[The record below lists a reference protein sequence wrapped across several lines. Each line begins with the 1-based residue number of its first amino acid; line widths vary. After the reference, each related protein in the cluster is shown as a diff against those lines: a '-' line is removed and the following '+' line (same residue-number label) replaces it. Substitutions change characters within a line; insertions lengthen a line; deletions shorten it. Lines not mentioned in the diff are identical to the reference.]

1 MTSSQVAQQTEAI
14 KMQNTSS
21 ITTAIAWCLAWGDQ
35 RQPQFDL
42 SVLQQMRQALNDGVD
57 KDLPEEVQLL
67 VEEVKQL
74 QAIPKDYFPEK
85 ITELQDKY
93 LDLWK
98 KTTQI
103 GLVYGGATKIKQ
115 YVFEAS
121 KLPDIRG
128 ASGLLDQINLIDLP
142 AFFGQEP
149 PQCRENPNASLSQK
163 ATEYYEEVRDWLNEE
178 SNFPNLSV
186 ALIPELIIYSTGGN
200 ILTFCPAAFVNDL
213 ANAIEKRYT
222 YRTLTANSCAVG
234 KTFKLLEIRFGLLQD
249 SIEETLWLDWYR
261 ENYER
266 PLVQAYFGC
275 PKNEEKILQAFKN
288 RKSFNE
294 LAGSL
299 ASLFNQR
306 RNGNDIGDSRPL
318 RRYPP
323 MFETH
328 PYLKRDGG
336 DRRSAIY
343 QAPEELPG
351 NPWFSEA
358 LLRKRLVSEMA
369 KEGKLP
375 NWYLTSK
382 LENWEWKPGAVESW
396 VSKFKQF
403 LYHNPHRY
411 YENIRSEG
419 IEIWKVDEAK
429 SVREIA
435 NASNPE
441 GFVAY
446 IYADGNNMG
455 GFIQKIKTP
464 EEYKKFSED
473 IFKATEEA
481 VYEALAQH
489 LQPHKLNNL
498 TDPDN
503 KNRNGTWIHP
513 FEIITIGGDD
523 VFLIVPADKAL
534 AIAHTIG
541 EEFEKQLLK
550 PDTKERYSYKENYNP
565 ELIHRY
571 KASEPP
577 SGKGQCKLSMSIGVL
592 ITAEETPI
600 YYAEKLTNQLLKSA
614 KKRAKELKNYL
625 GGTVDFLVMKSV
637 TMISSNISEFR
648 TEGLTKTRPK
658 QPKLKLYGSPYTL
671 HELDGLLKTA
681 KALKDSHFPRSQIY
695 QIRSFLEQGKH
706 TAMLNY
712 RYFRVR
718 LNSDEQQ
725 KLLQIYFEEAWCQ
738 PKNPNNKGN
747 LAPWMTLKEDESND
761 EEQEKMTYE
770 TIWREL
776 VDLYPFI
783 EESKT
788 TSTIHTAQKQ
798 R

>member
-1 MTSSQVAQQTEAI
+1 MAI
-14 KMQNTSS
+14 HANP
-21 ITTAIAWCLAWGDQ
+21 ITTAIAWCLAWGEDK
-35 RQPQFDL
+35 QPQFDIT
-42 SVLQQMRQALNDGVD
+42 VLQQMRQALNNVGEV
-57 KDLPEEVQLL
+57 PEEVRSL
-67 VEEVKQL
+67 VEQAKQL
-74 QAIPKDYFPEK
+74 DTLPYPKTLEGLK
-85 ITELQDKY
+85 QLTENHPI
-93 LDLWK
+93 LWNSK
-98 KTTQI
+98 I

-142 AFFGQEP
+142 AFFGDEP
-149 PQCRENPNASLSQK
+149 PQCKDKRNSPQK
-163 ATEYYEEVRDWLNEE
+163 CQRARDYCEEVRNWLDEE
-178 SNFPNLSV
+178 SNFPNLLV

-200 ILTFCPAAFVNDL
+200 ILAFCPAAFVHDL

-249 SIEETLWLDWYR
+249 SIAETLWLDWYR
-261 ENYER
+261 ENYEK

-275 PKNEEKILQAFKN
+275 PQNDQEILKVFQN

-294 LAGSL
+294 LAGVL

-306 RNGNDIGDSRPL
+306 RNGNDIGDGRPL

-328 PYLKRDGG
+328 PYVRRDGG
-336 DRRSAIY
+336 DRRSVIY

-351 NPWFSEA
+351 NRWFSET
-358 LLRKRLVSEMA
+358 LLRKRLVSELA
-369 KEGKLP
+369 KDGQLP
-375 NWYLTSK
+375 QWYLSTK
-382 LENWEWKPGAVESW
+382 LENWDWEAGVVESW

-403 LYHNPHRY
+403 LHDNPHRY
-411 YENIRSEG
+411 YENIRSISIKPWEV
-419 IEIWKVDEAK
+419 KEAK
-429 SVREIA
+429 SVREIS
-435 NASNPE
+435 NASNPK

-455 GFIQKIKTP
+455 GYLQKIKTP
-464 EEYKKFSED
+464 EEYKQFSEE
-473 IFKATEEA
+473 IFKATEA
-481 VYEALAQH
+481 SVYEALAEH
-489 LQPHKLNNL
+489 LKPHQLKNL

-503 KNRNGTWIHP
+503 KHRNGDWIHP

-523 VFLIVPADKAL
+523 VLLIVPADQAL

-541 EEFEKQLLK
+541 EAFEKQLLK
-550 PDTKERYSYKENYNP
+550 QDKQNRYSTDKTKETYNP

-571 KASEPP
+571 KSSKPP
-577 SGKGQCKLSMSIGVL
+577 SGEGQCKLSMSIGVL

-600 YYAEKLTNQLLKSA
+600 YYAQKLTNQLLKSA
-614 KKRAKELKNYL
+614 KKQAKDLKRKGYL
-625 GGTVDFLVMKSV
+625 GGTVDFLVMKAV

-648 TEGLTKTRPK
+648 NQGLTKTRPK

-681 KALKDSHFPRSQIY
+681 QALKDSDFPRSQIY
-695 QIRSFLEQGKH
+695 QIRSFLEQGKQ

-718 LNSDEQQ
+718 LNSTEQQ
-725 KLLQIYFEEAWCQ
+725 KLLQTNFENAWCQ
-738 PKNPNNKGN
+738 PKDPNNGGN
-747 LAPWMTLKEDESND
+747 LAPWMTLSD
-761 EEQEKMTYE
+761 EESKTGEKEKMTYE

-788 TSTIHTAQKQ
+788 TSPSTAPKPKMSP
-798 R
+798 